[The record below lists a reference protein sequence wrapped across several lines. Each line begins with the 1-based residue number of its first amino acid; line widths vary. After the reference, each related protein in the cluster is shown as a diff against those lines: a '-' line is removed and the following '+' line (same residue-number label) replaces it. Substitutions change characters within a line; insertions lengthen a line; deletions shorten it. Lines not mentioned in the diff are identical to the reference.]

1 MLKRYVVSTLFV
13 SLCAFAAPADVTFHK
28 DVEPLL
34 QKNCQ
39 ECHRPGEI
47 APFPLLTYQQT
58 RPYAKAI
65 KAAVLAK
72 KMPPWPADPH
82 FSKFSNDLSL
92 SQAEIDTVTA
102 WVDSGAKEGRTSDA
116 PAPRAWV
123 DGWNMPKPDLVIKMP
138 TAFEVP
144 AKGEI
149 EYQYIIVPSGFTEDK
164 WIQSVEVKPSDRTVV
179 HHAVIYLRE
188 PGSKWMSEAK
198 AGMPYVPPNLTPQS
212 RFANVLG
219 AQNDVLTVY
228 TPGMVPDIWK
238 PGQAK
243 QVKAGTDF
251 VIQMHYTANGKDAK
265 DQTSIG
271 MVFAK
276 EPPKE
281 RIITTA
287 AVNNRFTIPAG
298 DGNFMAEA
306 TVPVVNPM
314 TMISL
319 FPHMHLRGKAF
330 QYDLIYPTGE
340 TKTILRVDH
349 WSLNWQ
355 LSYKLAEPIEL
366 TPGMK
371 VKATAWWDNSA
382 NNPSNPDPS
391 KEVRWGDQSWDEMLV
406 GFYDVAVDPKIT
418 NKNIYQKQ
426 RAASGVQ

>member
-1 MLKRYVVSTLFV
+1 M
-13 SLCAFAAPADVTFHK
+13 FAAPPAVTFHK
-28 DVEPLL
+28 DVEPILERS
-34 QKNCQ
+34 CQ

-47 APFPLLTYQQT
+47 APMALLTYQQT

-65 KAAVLAK
+65 KEEVLQQ

-82 FSKFSNDLSL
+82 FSKFANDRSL
-92 SQAEIDTVTA
+92 TPAEIEILSRWADT
-102 WVDSGAKEGRTSDA
+102 GAEEGDKSDA
-116 PAPRAWV
+116 PAPRTWV
-123 DGWNMPKPDLVIKMP
+123 EGWNIGKPDVVIKMP
-138 TAFEVP
+138 NAFDVP

-149 EYQYIIVPSGFTEDK
+149 EYQYIVIPSGFTEDK
-164 WIQSVEVKPSDRTVV
+164 WVQAIEVRPSDRAVV
-179 HHAVIYLRE
+179 HHAMVYLRE
-188 PGSKWMSEAK
+188 PGVKWMADAK
-198 AGMPYVPPNLTPQS
+198 PGVPYVPSNLTPS
-212 RFANVLG
+212 GRFANLLG
-219 AQNDVLTVY
+219 ASNDVLTVY
-228 TPGMVPDIWK
+228 TPGMIPVIYK

-243 QVKAGTDF
+243 QIKAGTDF
-251 VIQMHYTANGKDAK
+251 VIVMHYTTNGKPAK

-271 MVFAK
+271 LVFANG
-276 EPPKE
+276 EPKE
-281 RIITTA
+281 RIVTTA

-298 DGNFMAEA
+298 DGNFKAEA

-349 WSLNWQ
+349 WSLAWQ

-371 VKATAWWDNSA
+371 VRATAWWDNSA

-391 KEVRWGDQSWDEMLV
+391 KEVKWGDQSWEEMLV
-406 GFYDVAVDPKIT
+406 GFYDVAVNPKIN
-418 NKNIYQKQ
+418 NKNMYSKQ
-426 RAASGVQ
+426 TLE

>member
-1 MLKRYVVSTLFV
+1 MLNRLVVPALFL
-13 SLCAFAAPADVTFHK
+13 SLNTFAAVTFHK
-28 DVEPLL
+28 DVEPIL
-34 QKNCQ
+34 QKSCQ

-47 APFPLLTYQQT
+47 APMSLLTYEQV

-65 KAAVLAK
+65 KADVIQQ

-82 FSKFSNDLSL
+82 FSKFANDRSL
-92 SQAEIDTVTA
+92 SADEIKTITA
-102 WVDSGAKEGRTSDA
+102 WVDNGAKEGDKSDA
-116 PAPRAWV
+116 PAPRKWV
-123 DGWNMPKPDLVIKMP
+123 EGWNISKPDLIVKMP
-138 TAFEVP
+138 DPVDVP

-149 EYQYIIVPSGFTEDK
+149 EYTYIVVPSGFTEDK
-164 WIQSVEVKPSDRTVV
+164 WVREMEVRPSDRSVV
-179 HHAVIYLRE
+179 HHAVVYLRE
-188 PGSKWMSEAK
+188 PGSKWMADAK
-198 AGMPYVPPNLTPQS
+198 PGIPFIPTNLTNAS
-212 RFANVLG
+212 TRFANVLG

-228 TPGMVPDIWK
+228 TPGMVPDIYK

-243 QVKAGTDF
+243 QIKPGTDF
-251 VIQMHYTANGKDAK
+251 VIQMHYTASGKATK

-271 MVFAK
+271 LVFAS
-276 EPPKE
+276 ETPTT

-298 DGNFMAEA
+298 DGDFKAEA
-306 TVPVVNPM
+306 TVPVNNQMVM
-314 TMISL
+314 LSV

-340 TKTILRVDH
+340 TKTIMRVDH

-371 VKATAWWDNSA
+371 VKATAWWDNSP

-391 KEVRWGDQSWDEMLV
+391 KEVKWGDQSWEEMLV
-406 GFYDVAVDPKIT
+406 GFYDVAVNPKIN
-418 NKNIYQKQ
+418 NKNLYQKQ
-426 RAASGVQ
+426 TLE

>member
-1 MLKRYVVSTLFV
+1 MLNRLVVPALFL
-13 SLCAFAAPADVTFHK
+13 SLNTFAAVTFHK
-28 DVEPLL
+28 DVEPIL
-34 QKNCQ
+34 QKSCQ

-47 APFPLLTYQQT
+47 APMSLLTYEQV

-65 KAAVLAK
+65 KADVIQQ

-82 FSKFSNDLSL
+82 FSKFANDRSL
-92 SQAEIDTVTA
+92 TADEIKTITA
-102 WVDSGAKEGRTSDA
+102 WVDNGAKEGDKSDA
-116 PAPRAWV
+116 PAPRKWV
-123 DGWNMPKPDLVIKMP
+123 EGWNISKPDLIVKMP
-138 TAFEVP
+138 DPVDVP

-149 EYQYIIVPSGFTEDK
+149 EYTYIVVPSGFTEDK
-164 WIQSVEVKPSDRTVV
+164 WVREIEVRPSDRSVV
-179 HHAVIYLRE
+179 HHAVVYLRE
-188 PGSKWMSEAK
+188 PGSKWMADAK
-198 AGMPYVPPNLTPQS
+198 PGIPFIPTNLTNAS
-212 RFANVLG
+212 TRFANVLG

-228 TPGMVPDIWK
+228 TPGMVPDIYK

-243 QVKAGTDF
+243 QIKPGTDF
-251 VIQMHYTANGKDAK
+251 VIQMHYTASGKATK

-271 MVFAK
+271 LVFAS
-276 EPPKE
+276 ETPTT

-298 DGNFMAEA
+298 DGDFKAEA
-306 TVPVVNPM
+306 TVPVNNPM
-314 TMISL
+314 VMLSV

-340 TKTILRVDH
+340 TKTIMRVDH

-371 VKATAWWDNSA
+371 VKATAWWDNSP

-391 KEVRWGDQSWDEMLV
+391 KEVKWGDQSWEEMLV
-406 GFYDVAVDPKIT
+406 GFYDVAVNPKIN
-418 NKNIYQKQ
+418 NKNLYQKQ
-426 RAASGVQ
+426 TLE

>member
-1 MLKRYVVSTLFV
+1 MLKGAVVPALFL
-13 SLCAFAAPADVTFHK
+13 SLSAFGAVTFHK
-28 DVEPLL
+28 DVEPIL
-34 QKNCQ
+34 QNNCQ

-47 APFPLLTYQQT
+47 APMSFLTYEQV

-65 KAAVLAK
+65 RADVLQR

-82 FSKFSNDLSL
+82 FSKFSNDRSL
-92 SQAEIDTVTA
+92 TPEQVRILTE
-102 WVDSGAKEGRTSDA
+102 WVDTGAAEGDKSAA
-116 PAPRAWV
+116 PAPRKFIE
-123 DGWNMPKPDLVIKMP
+123 GWNITKPDLIIKMP
-138 TAFEVP
+138 SPVAVP

-149 EYQYIIVPSGFTEDK
+149 EYTYIVVPSGFTEDK
-164 WIQSVEVKPSDRTVV
+164 WVRQIEVRPSDRTVV

-188 PGSKWMSEAK
+188 PGSKWMADAK
-198 AGMPYVPPNLTPQS
+198 PGVPFIPTNLTSPS
-212 RFANVLG
+212 TRFANVLG

-228 TPGMVPDIWK
+228 TPGMVPESYK

-243 QVKAGTDF
+243 QIKAGTDF
-251 VIQMHYTANGKDAK
+251 VIQMHYTARGKATQ

-271 MVFAK
+271 LVFAS
-276 EPPKE
+276 EPPAE

-298 DGNFMAEA
+298 APDFEADA
-306 TVPVVNPM
+306 TVPVNNPM
-314 TMISL
+314 IMLSV

-349 WSLNWQ
+349 WDLNWQ
-355 LSYKLAEPIEL
+355 LSYKLAEPIVL

-371 VKATAWWDNSA
+371 VKATAWWDNSP

-391 KEVRWGDQSWDEMLV
+391 KDVKWGDQSWEEMLV
-406 GFYDVAVDPKIT
+406 GFYDVAVNPKIT
-418 NKNIYQKQ
+418 NKNLFQKQ
-426 RAASGVQ
+426 TLE